1 MDEARLCRGER
12 PVVYEAVGATSI
24 RALHNLVTILYQED
38 VEYVLAINLS
48 MSEDGRN
55 IVTAYC

>member
-1 MDEARLCRGER
+1 MDEVRLCWGER

-24 RALHNLVTILYQED
+24 RALHNLVTILYRDD
-38 VEYVLAINLS
+38 VEYVQAINLS
-48 MSEDGRN
+48 ISEDGRN

>member
-1 MDEARLCRGER
+1 MDEVRLCWGER

-24 RALHNLVTILYQED
+24 RALHNLVTILYRDD
-38 VEYVLAINLS
+38 VKYVQAINLS